1 MVQYGYIGKKRNR
14 MKIYDITQELF
25 TCSVYPGDP
34 SPERQVKLSISDGA
48 ICNLTAFQMCA
59 HNGTHVDA
67 PYHFLNDGKTID
79 QVSME
84 RWIGFA
90 YVTAHEGDISA
101 EDARNILEK
110 ARRANPKAA
119 GRILV
124 KGPAV
129 MTEEA
134 AEVFAEAGILLFGN
148 ESQTVGPL
156 DAPMKVH
163 LIMLGAEV
171 VLLEGIRLGKVPEGV
186 YLLNAAPLNLGGA
199 DGAHCRAILMDLEED

>member
-1 MVQYGYIGKKRNR
+1 

-25 TCSVYPGDP
+25 TCCVYPGDP
-34 SPERQVKLSISDGA
+34 SPERQVKLRIADGA
-48 ICNLTAFQMCA
+48 MCNLTAFQMCA

-79 QVSME
+79 QVDME
-84 RWIGFA
+84 RWIGLA
-90 YVTAHEGDISA
+90 YVTAHEGAISA
-101 EDARNILEK
+101 EDARQMLEK
-110 ARRANPKAA
+110 AGTLNP
-119 GRILV
+119 
-124 KGPAV
+124 
-129 MTEEA
+129 EA
-134 AEVFAEAGILLFGN
+134 AKVFAEAGILLFGN

-163 LIMLGAEV
+163 LIMLGAEI

-199 DGAHCRAILMDLEED
+199 DGAPCRAVLLDLEGN